1 MGLVPASVDPE
12 WRTAD
17 KARRTVVEVVG
28 IEVVDADAVAARAD
42 KRVGIGVFVENGLD
56 GGHVLVGEV
65 TPYHPFAGLRIVRF
79 ADPGE
84 QHQVH
89 VVELEGADNHRV
101 RRLFHFA
108 PPPST

>member
-17 KARRTVVEVVG
+17 KARRAVVEVVG
-28 IEVVDADAVAARAD
+28 VEVVDPDAVAARAD

-65 TPYHPFAGLRIVRF
+65 TPHHPFAGLRIVRF

-89 VVELEGADNHRV
+89 VVELEGADNHQSAGCSISRP
-101 RRLFHFA
+101 R
-108 PPPST
+108 PST